1 VKDFFDELNLEH
13 RNSINNIREL
23 IDVESD
29 KIKQY
34 PEYKDAAVLCK
45 FIFDYENKYEL
56 LAHPENYGYFYKSS
70 LDFERLCNE
79 IYHSLVDDGDI
90 AFIQLT
96 DHLCPRIAFKSRWEI
111 AFDDLITE
119 GQKQALKSINEFKL
133 KKGLPL
139 EEYTLTFY
147 NNVYEYIEAVHKH
160 NVEAEERHKRAKVI
174 LNNLYQSKSKEDTE
188 KDLSY

>member
-1 VKDFFDELNLEH
+1 
-13 RNSINNIREL
+13 
-23 IDVESD
+23 
-29 KIKQY
+29 
-34 PEYKDAAVLCK
+34 
-45 FIFDYENKYEL
+45 
-56 LAHPENYGYFYKSS
+56 